1 MTILATRRVS
11 EPGRTVQA
19 PFGADQV
26 LGMLPHRPPFALLD
40 RVVELDPPDRAV
52 GLKNVTMAEPWFAG
66 HFPGQAILPGVLVA
80 ECLAQ
85 LAGVLIAAAA
95 ELAPTGQAQD
105 GPPPPDSLGVLAEIR
120 QFRFRRRIVPGDQL
134 RLEVALR
141 KRVGRARE
149 FDCAALVDGRRAAHG
164 SLVIVA

>member
-1 MTILATRRVS
+1 MTSLATMRIS
-11 EPGRTVQA
+11 EPRRAVQA
-19 PFGADQV
+19 PLGADQV
-26 LGMLPHRPPFALLD
+26 LGMIPHRPPFALLD

-95 ELAPTGQAQD
+95 ELAPASQAA
-105 GPPPPDSLGVLAEIR
+105 PPGLGVLGEIR
-120 QFRFRRRIVPGDQL
+120 QFRFRRRVVPGDQL
-134 RLEVALR
+134 RLEVTMR
-141 KRVGRARE
+141 KRIGRACE
-149 FDCAALVDGRRAAHG
+149 FDCSASVDGRRVAHG